1 MCRPDTHALVEKAG
15 SGTLDMIERCSEAGL
30 PAPDFEERA
39 GLFVSTLWRDWLTE
53 EVLAGYNLN
62 NRQKQAV
69 KHAKVEGRINNA
81 IYRDLTGISS
91 STALREL
98 RQLTDLRIFAKVG
111 DTGQSAH
118 YVIAKTKSV
127 TGKGGENTS

>member
-1 MCRPDTHALVEKAG
+1 MVYG
-15 SGTLDMIERCSEAGL
+15 
-30 PAPDFEERA
+30 
-39 GLFVSTLWRDWLTE
+39 FVSTLWRGWLTE

-62 NRQKQAV
+62 DRQKQAV
-69 KHAKVEGRINNA
+69 KHAKIAGRINNA

-91 STALREL
+91 STVLREL

-111 DTGQSAH
+111 ETGQSAH

-127 TGKGGENTS
+127 SGKGGTNTS